1 MRGILKRKHEEDWPF
16 NDKID
21 RRSNLY
27 EGSIV
32 SGGKKGARDPA
43 DKKPLE
49 NVHESME
56 ENVKAKGVKF
66 AAEPVVMEVEKFK
79 DKTNKD
85 KASKCICKIF

>member
-1 MRGILKRKHEEDWPF
+1 VRGILKRKHEEDWPF
-16 NDKID
+16 NDKSD
-21 RRSNLY
+21 RRSNLF

-32 SGGKKGARDPA
+32 SGGKKGSRNSVDR
-43 DKKPLE
+43 KPLE
-49 NVHESME
+49 NVYECME

-66 AAEPVVMEVEKFK
+66 AEEPVVREIEEFK